1 MVKKTRGQGR
11 KNRPTPKRVKPVK
24 KSLSALNFEHPTV
37 MHARYELEL
46 VGEDPRVIDWYCS
59 VLAKWAELGHSGSS
73 AELTADI
80 LHRLMKGE
88 NLAPLTADPAEWEDR
103 SEISGYPLWQNLRNS
118 QIFSTDGGV
127 TAIHYSELPKEE
139 EETDGE

>member
-1 MVKKTRGQGR
+1 
-11 KNRPTPKRVKPVK
+11 
-24 KSLSALNFEHPTV
+24 LI
-37 MHARYELEL
+37 
-46 VGEDPRVIDWYCS
+46 GEDPRIIDWYCS

-73 AELTADI
+73 AGLTADI

-103 SEISGYPLWQNLRNS
+103 SDISGYPLWQNNRNT

-127 TAIHYSELPKEE
+127 TAIHYTELEKTH
-139 EETDGE
+139 ETPEA

>member
-1 MVKKTRGQGR
+1 MKKSRGQGR

-73 AELTADI
+73 AELTADV

-88 NLAPLTADPAEWEDR
+88 NLAP
-103 SEISGYPLWQNLRNS
+103 S
-118 QIFSTDGGV
+118 DGGSFGV
-127 TAIHYSELPKEE
+127 GRPFRYFGIPSLAESPEL
-139 EETDGE
+139 TDILNGRWRYCDPLHRIARRKGDGR